1 MRKCPQCQQIYND
14 DTNFCLT
21 DGATLVSVSD
31 SFITESD
38 MPTVVR
44 EAAPT
49 VYNPA
54 QTQSSYGLNQ
64 PPSYSGAPF
73 VPPVSSAPP
82 AKSNTLLIAVLVGLI
97 ALVAGGAMVG
107 LIMYGLSSSDNKNT
121 NAAGNTN
128 SADQTN
134 RTAPDNGK
142 TDADE
147 RAEKLKREQ
156 EKLDRDKQKLEEERK
171 RLETQKKQSQ
181 PTPPQPP
188 PNSRTAIIIDPPSNI
203 RAAPNGTIICVART
217 RGTVVNILGSTG
229 VSDNNGT
236 WYYTDYCG
244 RQGVIHSTQIRF

>member
-1 MRKCPQCQQIYND
+1 MKKCLQCEQLYGD

-21 DGATLVSVSD
+21 DGSTLVSVSD
-31 SFITESD
+31 SFISESD
-38 MPTVVR
+38 MPTIVR

-54 QTQSSYGLNQ
+54 QTQSSYGQNQ
-64 PPSYSGAPF
+64 PPSYSGALF

-82 AKSNTLLIAVLVGLI
+82 EKSRTLLIAALVGLI
-97 ALVAGGAMVG
+97 ALVAGGAIVG
-107 LIMYGLSSSDNKNT
+107 LVMYGLSSSDNKNT

-128 SADQTN
+128 SADKTSKSPSPEQT
-134 RTAPDNGK
+134 

-147 RAEKLKREQ
+147 RAEKLKKDQ

-171 RLETQKKQSQ
+171 RLEAQKKQSQ
-181 PTPPQPP
+181 QTPPQPP
-188 PNSRTAIIIDPPSNI
+188 PSARTAIIIDPPTNI
-203 RAAPNGTIICVART
+203 RATPNGTIICIARS
-217 RGTVVNILGSTG
+217 RGTVVNILGPTG

-244 RQGVIHSTQIRF
+244 SRGVIHSSQIRF